1 MKRNFN
7 DPEYKKWRK
16 SIYSRDGY
24 KCQWPNCYLKTK
36 LNAHHI
42 KTWANCPSLRYNIE
56 NGITLCSLHHKLIK
70 GIEHIYEAVFFKI
83 LADNKNKRSK

>member
-1 MKRNFN
+1 MKRNFD

-24 KCQWPNCYLKTK
+24 KCQWPNCTLRSR

-42 KTWANCPSLRYNIE
+42 KTWANCPSLRYN
-56 NGITLCSLHHKLIK
+56 
-70 GIEHIYEAVFFKI
+70 V
-83 LADNKNKRSK
+83 